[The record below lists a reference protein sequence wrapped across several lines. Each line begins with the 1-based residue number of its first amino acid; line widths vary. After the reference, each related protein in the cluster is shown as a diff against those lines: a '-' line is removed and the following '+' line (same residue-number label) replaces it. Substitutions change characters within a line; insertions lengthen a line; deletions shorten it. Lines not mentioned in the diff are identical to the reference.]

1 MRRSRHIL
9 PGRKQGADPGKA
21 GDIISLS
28 ASLVKLEEVAG
39 EKEVSASL
47 FRWLPHNPDPDK
59 QQKMNGWMESSCT
72 LDSGG
77 IKMISKRMAA

>member
-9 PGRKQGADPGKA
+9 PGRKLGADPGKA

-47 FRWLPHNPDPDK
+47 FRRLPHNPDK
-59 QQKMNGWMESSCT
+59 QQKMDGWMESSCT